1 MAVEAC
7 TGAADSGSGG
17 MRPSGQTQEP
27 VALLTYDGE
36 YGRVWNLHNDE
47 EITAARVY
55 RCRMSRTR
63 SDMPCGHKTPN
74 SFDHCGAFADALGI
88 LCPPAIGGHRAG
100 GGFKIAAGSICINR
114 SQQGNARASPSRAK
128 AAAFLCDLTSSVRA
142 FCTKIRTKSSTVLS
156 GGGQIPSNR
165 LPRSSARTVMFC
177 TADM

>member
-1 MAVEAC
+1 MPSLVRLKHRTHTDQHEQIYCTALTASPPAHLQCCEKGPPRVGEATGYAGPRRRRETHGEGPEGQDESIRGEHLARHPRNPGCPPCELQRHCSTPERSPRPTVAVEAC

-63 SDMPCGHKTPN
+63 SDMPCGRKTP
-74 SFDHCGAFADALGI
+74 A
-88 LCPPAIGGHRAG
+88 
-100 GGFKIAAGSICINR
+100 
-114 SQQGNARASPSRAK
+114 
-128 AAAFLCDLTSSVRA
+128 
-142 FCTKIRTKSSTVLS
+142 
-156 GGGQIPSNR
+156 SNR
-165 LPRSSARTVMFC
+165 A
-177 TADM
+177 

>member
-1 MAVEAC
+1 VAVEAC

-63 SDMPCGHKTPN
+63 SDMPCGRKTLTPPPLLDRCR
-74 SFDHCGAFADALGI
+74 FDRLARRQWPLRVQPAHHGAQRYNFGVTV
-88 LCPPAIGGHRAG
+88 AIR
-100 GGFKIAAGSICINR
+100 
-114 SQQGNARASPSRAK
+114 
-128 AAAFLCDLTSSVRA
+128 
-142 FCTKIRTKSSTVLS
+142 
-156 GGGQIPSNR
+156 
-165 LPRSSARTVMFC
+165 
-177 TADM
+177 